1 VVTRLAEG
9 RGWCGVDAQVGG
21 DGQSLLVIAAFIA
34 LVRGVLSLELVG
46 MRDLISVEAVLA

>member
-1 VVTRLAEG
+1 LAEG

-46 MRDLISVEAVLA
+46 MRDLISVEAVPA